1 MYFQEPEKRVYQT
14 NSRVHHKMDLK
25 IHLDGL
31 KQIIESARS
40 KTNIDISG
48 VSNYIDRNS
57 VHFVSIQIHT
67 EAI

>member
-1 MYFQEPEKRVYQT
+1 
-14 NSRVHHKMDLK
+14 MDLK

-31 KQIIESARS
+31 KKIIESARS

-48 VSNYIDRNS
+48 VSNYIDQNS

>member
-1 MYFQEPEKRVYQT
+1 
-14 NSRVHHKMDLK
+14 MDLK